1 MKSTCGPT
9 VMLPPFGPIASVT
22 DRSGR
27 AEQGTSTEAWRGL
40 PGRSIEPMRDALSA
54 AGWGGSV
61 GERSHADPTVSTAS
75 AITKRR
81 TAVTRAHRGTSLTAA
96 AASRSAVVPYS
107 AGDGVVRAMAELAGD
122 ELCGRVV
129 R

>member
-1 MKSTCGPT
+1 
-9 VMLPPFGPIASVT
+9 MLPPAGPIASVT

-40 PGRSIEPMRDALSA
+40 PGRSIEPMRDAPSA

-61 GERSHADPTVSTAS
+61 GERSHASTTVSTAS

-81 TAVTRAHRGTSLTAA
+81 TAVTRAHRDTSLTAA
-96 AASRSAVVPYS
+96 AASRIAVVPDS
-107 AGDGVVRAMAELAGD
+107 PGDGIVREMAQLAGD
-122 ELCGRVV
+122 ELCRRDV